1 MTDDTNSDNH
11 SYQPQWLEQAKL
23 LSEALPYMKRYSDK
37 TVVIKYGGHA
47 MGDPEMAKRFARDVV
62 LLRQVGLNPIVVHG
76 GGPQIGAMLKRL
88 NVKSE
93 FIDGLRVTDQ
103 ETVRIVEMVLA
114 GSINKE
120 IVSAI
125 NQAGGRAV
133 GLSGKDGNLIGAKKL
148 VRTKRDEHSNI
159 ERVLDLGLV
168 GEPDQID
175 PYILDCFKKSDITPV
190 IAPIG
195 VGPDGE
201 TLNINADTVAGA
213 IAAALNAKRLIMLT
227 DVSGV
232 LDKSG
237 DLIVEM
243 AADEARAAI
252 ADGTVSGGMIPKV
265 ETCLDAVDRGVE
277 AAVISDGRIPHAIL
291 VEFFTPGGAGTMI
304 KATDQAP
311 E

>member
-1 MTDDTNSDNH
+1 MEDENNS
-11 SYQPQWLEQAKL
+11 YEAEWLDQAKM
-23 LSEALPYMKRYSDK
+23 LSQALPFMKRYSDK

-47 MGDPEMAKRFARDVV
+47 MGDLELAKLFARDIV
-62 LLRQVGLNPIVVHG
+62 LLRQVGLYPIIVHG

-93 FIDGLRVTDQ
+93 FIDGLRVTDE
-103 ETVRIVEMVLA
+103 ETMKIAEMVLV

-125 NQAGGRAV
+125 NEAGGRAA
-133 GLSGKDGNLIGAKKL
+133 GLCGKDSNLIKAKKL
-148 VRTKRDEHSNI
+148 VRTKRDEGSNI

-168 GEPDQID
+168 GEPDVID
-175 PYILDCFKKSDITPV
+175 PHILKCFEHSDITPV

-195 VGPDGE
+195 SGPNGE
-201 TLNINADTVAGA
+201 TFNINADTVAGA
-213 IAAALNAKRLIMLT
+213 IAQALGAKRLIMLT

-232 LDKSG
+232 LDKNG
-237 DLIVEM
+237 KLILEM
-243 AADEARAAI
+243 SADEARTAM
-252 ADGTVSGGMIPKV
+252 ADGTISGGMIPKV
-265 ETCLDAVDRGVE
+265 ETCLNAVDQGVE
-277 AAVISDGRIPHAIL
+277 AAVISDGRIPHGIL

-304 KATDQAP
+304 KGKDST

>member
-1 MTDDTNSDNH
+1 MENENNS
-11 SYQPQWLEQAKL
+11 YEAEWLDQAKM
-23 LSEALPYMKRYSDK
+23 LSQALPFMKRYSDK

-47 MGDPEMAKRFARDVV
+47 MGDLELAKLFARDIV
-62 LLRQVGLNPIVVHG
+62 LLRQVGLYPIIVHG

-93 FIDGLRVTDQ
+93 FIDGLRVTDE
-103 ETVRIVEMVLA
+103 ETMKIAEMVLV

-125 NQAGGRAV
+125 NEAGGRAA
-133 GLSGKDGNLIGAKKL
+133 GLCGKDSNLIKAKKL
-148 VRTKRDEHSNI
+148 VRTKRDESSNV

-168 GEPDQID
+168 GEPDVID
-175 PYILDCFKKSDITPV
+175 PHILKCFEHSDITPV

-195 VGPDGE
+195 SGPNGE
-201 TLNINADTVAGA
+201 TFNINADTAAGA
-213 IAAALNAKRLIMLT
+213 IAQALGAKRLIMLT

-232 LDKSG
+232 LDKNG
-237 DLIVEM
+237 KLILEM
-243 AADEARAAI
+243 SADEARTAM
-252 ADGTVSGGMIPKV
+252 ADGTISGGMIPKV
-265 ETCLDAVDRGVE
+265 ETCLNAVDQGVE
-277 AAVISDGRIPHAIL
+277 AAVISDGRIPHGIL

-304 KATDQAP
+304 KGKDTA

>member
-1 MTDDTNSDNH
+1 MEDENNS
-11 SYQPQWLEQAKL
+11 YEAEWLDQAKM
-23 LSEALPYMKRYSDK
+23 LSQALPFMKRYSDK

-47 MGDPEMAKRFARDVV
+47 MGDLELAKLFARDIV
-62 LLRQVGLNPIVVHG
+62 LLRQVGLYPIIVHG

-93 FIDGLRVTDQ
+93 FIDGLRVTDE
-103 ETVRIVEMVLA
+103 ETMKIAEMVLA

-125 NQAGGRAV
+125 NEAGGRAA
-133 GLSGKDGNLIGAKKL
+133 GLCGKDSNLIKAKKL
-148 VRTKRDEHSNI
+148 VRTKRDESSNI

-168 GEPDQID
+168 GEPDVID
-175 PYILDCFKKSDITPV
+175 PHILKCFEHSDITPV

-195 VGPDGE
+195 SGPNGE
-201 TLNINADTVAGA
+201 TFNINADTAAGA
-213 IAAALNAKRLIMLT
+213 IAQALGAKRLIMLT

-232 LDKSG
+232 LDKNG
-237 DLIVEM
+237 KLILEM
-243 AADEARAAI
+243 SADEARTAM
-252 ADGTVSGGMIPKV
+252 ADGTISGGMIPKV
-265 ETCLDAVDRGVE
+265 ETCLDAVDQGVE
-277 AAVISDGRIPHAIL
+277 AAVISDGRIPHGIL

-304 KATDQAP
+304 KGKDTT

>member
-1 MTDDTNSDNH
+1 MEDENNS
-11 SYQPQWLEQAKL
+11 YEAEWLDQAKM
-23 LSEALPYMKRYSDK
+23 LSQALPFMKRYSDK

-47 MGDPEMAKRFARDVV
+47 MGDLELAKLFARDIV
-62 LLRQVGLNPIVVHG
+62 LLRQVGLYPIIVHG

-93 FIDGLRVTDQ
+93 FIDGLRVTDE
-103 ETVRIVEMVLA
+103 ETMKIAEMVLA

-125 NQAGGRAV
+125 NEAGGRAA
-133 GLSGKDGNLIGAKKL
+133 GLCGKDSNLIKAKKL
-148 VRTKRDEHSNI
+148 VRTKRDESSNI

-168 GEPDQID
+168 GEPDVID
-175 PYILDCFKKSDITPV
+175 PHILKCFEHSDITPV

-195 VGPDGE
+195 SGPNGE
-201 TLNINADTVAGA
+201 TFNINADTAAGA
-213 IAAALNAKRLIMLT
+213 IAQALGAKRLIMLT

-232 LDKSG
+232 LDKNG
-237 DLIVEM
+237 KLILEM
-243 AADEARAAI
+243 SADEARTAM
-252 ADGTVSGGMIPKV
+252 ADGTISGGMIPKV
-265 ETCLDAVDRGVE
+265 ETCLDAVDQGVE
-277 AAVISDGRIPHAIL
+277 AAVISDGRIPHGIL

-304 KATDQAP
+304 KGKDST

>member
-1 MTDDTNSDNH
+1 MEDENNS
-11 SYQPQWLEQAKL
+11 YEAEWLDQAKM
-23 LSEALPYMKRYSDK
+23 LSQALPFMKRYSDK

-47 MGDPEMAKRFARDVV
+47 MGDLELAKLFARDIV
-62 LLRQVGLNPIVVHG
+62 LLRQVGLYPIIVHG

-93 FIDGLRVTDQ
+93 FVDGLRVTDE
-103 ETVRIVEMVLA
+103 ETMKIAEMVLV

-125 NQAGGRAV
+125 NEAGGRAA
-133 GLSGKDGNLIGAKKL
+133 GLCGKDSNLIKAKKL
-148 VRTKRDEHSNI
+148 VRTKRDESSNV

-168 GEPDQID
+168 GEPDVID
-175 PYILDCFKKSDITPV
+175 PHILKCFEHSDITPV

-195 VGPDGE
+195 SGPNGE
-201 TLNINADTVAGA
+201 TFNINADTAAGA
-213 IAAALNAKRLIMLT
+213 IAQALGAKRLIMLT

-232 LDKSG
+232 LDKNG
-237 DLIVEM
+237 KLILEM
-243 AADEARAAI
+243 SADEARTAM
-252 ADGTVSGGMIPKV
+252 ADGTISGGMIPKV
-265 ETCLDAVDRGVE
+265 ETCLNAVDQGVE
-277 AAVISDGRIPHAIL
+277 AAVISDGRIPHGIL

-304 KATDQAP
+304 KGKDTA

>member
-1 MTDDTNSDNH
+1 MTDENN

-47 MGDPEMAKRFARDVV
+47 MGDPEMAKLFARDVV

-76 GGPQIGAMLKRL
+76 GGPQIGAMLERL

-93 FIDGLRVTDQ
+93 FIDGLRVTDE
-103 ETVRIVEMVLA
+103 ETVRVVEMVLA

-125 NQAGGRAV
+125 NEAGGRAA
-133 GLSGKDGNLIGAKKL
+133 GLCGKDSNLIRAKKL
-148 VRTKRDEHSNI
+148 VRTKRDEESNI
-159 ERVLDLGLV
+159 EKVLDLGLV
-168 GEPDQID
+168 GEPDYID
-175 PYILDCFKKSDITPV
+175 PYILNCFKNSEITPV

-195 VGPDGE
+195 VGPNGE
-201 TLNINADTVAGA
+201 TLNINADTAAGA
-213 IAAALNAKRLIMLT
+213 IAAAVNAKRLIMLT
-227 DVSGV
+227 DVRGV
-232 LDKSG
+232 LDKAG
-237 DLIVEM
+237 ELIVEM
-243 AADEARAAI
+243 AAAEARAAI
-252 ADGTVSGGMIPKV
+252 ADGTISGGMIPKV
-265 ETCLDAVDRGVE
+265 ETCLDAVDTGVE

-304 KATDQAP
+304 RGQD
-311 E
+311 

>member
-1 MTDDTNSDNH
+1 MEDENNS
-11 SYQPQWLEQAKL
+11 YEAEWLDQAKM
-23 LSEALPYMKRYSDK
+23 LSQALPFMKRYSDK

-47 MGDPEMAKRFARDVV
+47 MGDLELAKLFARDIV
-62 LLRQVGLNPIVVHG
+62 LLRQVGLYPIIVHG

-93 FIDGLRVTDQ
+93 FIDGLRVTDE
-103 ETVRIVEMVLA
+103 ETMKIAEMVLV

-125 NQAGGRAV
+125 NEAGGRAA
-133 GLSGKDGNLIGAKKL
+133 GLCGKDSNLIKAKKL
-148 VRTKRDEHSNI
+148 VRTKRDESSNI

-168 GEPDQID
+168 GEPDVID
-175 PYILDCFKKSDITPV
+175 PHILKCFEHSDITPV

-195 VGPDGE
+195 SGPNGE
-201 TLNINADTVAGA
+201 TFNINADTAAGA
-213 IAAALNAKRLIMLT
+213 IAQALGAKRLIMLT

-232 LDKSG
+232 LDKNG
-237 DLIVEM
+237 KLILEM
-243 AADEARAAI
+243 SADEARTAM
-252 ADGTVSGGMIPKV
+252 ADGTISGGMIPKV
-265 ETCLDAVDRGVE
+265 ETCLNAVDQGVE
-277 AAVISDGRIPHAIL
+277 AAVISDGRIPHGIL

-304 KATDQAP
+304 KGKDTA

>member
-1 MTDDTNSDNH
+1 MEDENNS
-11 SYQPQWLEQAKL
+11 YEAEWLDQAKM
-23 LSEALPYMKRYSDK
+23 LSQALPFMKRYSDK

-47 MGDPEMAKRFARDVV
+47 MGDLELAKLFARDIV
-62 LLRQVGLNPIVVHG
+62 LLRQVGLYPIIVHG

-93 FIDGLRVTDQ
+93 FIDGLRVTDE
-103 ETVRIVEMVLA
+103 ETMKIAEMVLV

-125 NQAGGRAV
+125 NEAGGRAA
-133 GLSGKDGNLIGAKKL
+133 GLCGKDSNLIKAKKL
-148 VRTKRDEHSNI
+148 VRTKSDESSNV

-168 GEPDQID
+168 GEPDVID
-175 PYILDCFKKSDITPV
+175 PHILKCFEHSDITPV

-195 VGPDGE
+195 SGPNGE
-201 TLNINADTVAGA
+201 TFNINADTAAGA
-213 IAAALNAKRLIMLT
+213 IAQALGAKRLIMLT

-232 LDKSG
+232 LDKNG
-237 DLIVEM
+237 KLILEM
-243 AADEARAAI
+243 SADEARTAM
-252 ADGTVSGGMIPKV
+252 ADGTISGGMIPKV
-265 ETCLDAVDRGVE
+265 ETCLNAVDQGVE
-277 AAVISDGRIPHAIL
+277 AAVISDGRIPHGIL

-304 KATDQAP
+304 KGKDTT

>member
-1 MTDDTNSDNH
+1 MEDENNS
-11 SYQPQWLEQAKL
+11 YEAEWLDQAKM
-23 LSEALPYMKRYSDK
+23 LSQALPFMKRYSDK

-47 MGDPEMAKRFARDVV
+47 MGDLELAKLFARDIV
-62 LLRQVGLNPIVVHG
+62 LLRQVGLYPIIVHG

-93 FIDGLRVTDQ
+93 FIDGLRVTDE
-103 ETVRIVEMVLA
+103 ETMKIAEMVLV

-125 NQAGGRAV
+125 NEAGGRAA
-133 GLSGKDGNLIGAKKL
+133 GLCGKDSNLIKAKKL
-148 VRTKRDEHSNI
+148 VRTKRDESSNV

-168 GEPDQID
+168 GEPDVID
-175 PYILDCFKKSDITPV
+175 PHILKCFEHSDITPV

-195 VGPDGE
+195 SGPNGE
-201 TLNINADTVAGA
+201 TFNINADTAAGA
-213 IAAALNAKRLIMLT
+213 IAQALGAKRLIMLT

-232 LDKSG
+232 LDKNG
-237 DLIVEM
+237 KLILEM
-243 AADEARAAI
+243 SADEARTAM
-252 ADGTVSGGMIPKV
+252 ADGTISGGMIPKV
-265 ETCLDAVDRGVE
+265 ETCLDAVDQGVE
-277 AAVISDGRIPHAIL
+277 AAVISDGRIPHGIL

-304 KATDQAP
+304 KGKDTT

>member
-1 MTDDTNSDNH
+1 MEDENNS
-11 SYQPQWLEQAKL
+11 YEAEWLDQAKM
-23 LSEALPYMKRYSDK
+23 LSQALPFMKRYSDK

-47 MGDPEMAKRFARDVV
+47 MGDLELAKLFARDIV
-62 LLRQVGLNPIVVHG
+62 LLRQVGLYPIIVHG

-93 FIDGLRVTDQ
+93 FIDGLRVTDE
-103 ETVRIVEMVLA
+103 ETMKIAEMVLV

-125 NQAGGRAV
+125 NEAGGRAA
-133 GLSGKDGNLIGAKKL
+133 GLCGKDSNLIKAKKL
-148 VRTKRDEHSNI
+148 VRTKRDESSNV

-168 GEPDQID
+168 GEPDVID
-175 PYILDCFKKSDITPV
+175 PHILKCFEHSDIIPV

-195 VGPDGE
+195 SGPNGE
-201 TLNINADTVAGA
+201 TFNINADTAAGA
-213 IAAALNAKRLIMLT
+213 IASALGAKRLIMLT

-232 LDKSG
+232 LDKNG
-237 DLIVEM
+237 KLILEM
-243 AADEARAAI
+243 SADEARTAM
-252 ADGTVSGGMIPKV
+252 ADGTISGGMIPKV
-265 ETCLDAVDRGVE
+265 ETCLDAVDQGVE
-277 AAVISDGRIPHAIL
+277 AAVISDGRIPHGIL

-304 KATDQAP
+304 KGKDST

>member
-1 MTDDTNSDNH
+1 MEDENNS
-11 SYQPQWLEQAKL
+11 YEAEWLDQAKM
-23 LSEALPYMKRYSDK
+23 LSQALPFMKRYSDK

-47 MGDPEMAKRFARDVV
+47 MGDPELAKLFARDIV
-62 LLRQVGLNPIVVHG
+62 LLRQVGLYPIIVHG

-93 FIDGLRVTDQ
+93 FIDGLRVTDE
-103 ETVRIVEMVLA
+103 ETMKIAEMVLV

-125 NQAGGRAV
+125 NEAGGRAA
-133 GLSGKDGNLIGAKKL
+133 GLCGKDSNLIKAKKL
-148 VRTKRDEHSNI
+148 VRTKRDESSNV

-168 GEPDQID
+168 GEPAVID
-175 PYILDCFKKSDITPV
+175 PHILKCFEHSDITPV

-195 VGPDGE
+195 SGPNGE
-201 TLNINADTVAGA
+201 TFNINADTAAGA
-213 IAAALNAKRLIMLT
+213 IAQALGAKRLIMLT

-232 LDKSG
+232 LDKNG
-237 DLIVEM
+237 KLILEM
-243 AADEARAAI
+243 SADEARTAM
-252 ADGTVSGGMIPKV
+252 ADGTISGGMIPKV
-265 ETCLDAVDRGVE
+265 ETCLNAVDQGVE
-277 AAVISDGRIPHAIL
+277 AAVISDGRIPHGIL

-304 KATDQAP
+304 KGKDTA

>member
-1 MTDDTNSDNH
+1 MEDENNS
-11 SYQPQWLEQAKL
+11 YEAEWLDQAKM
-23 LSEALPYMKRYSDK
+23 LSQALPFMKRYSDK

-47 MGDPEMAKRFARDVV
+47 MGDLELAKLFARDIV
-62 LLRQVGLNPIVVHG
+62 LLRQVGLYPIIVHG

-93 FIDGLRVTDQ
+93 FIDGLRVTDE
-103 ETVRIVEMVLA
+103 ETMKIAEMVLV

-125 NQAGGRAV
+125 NEAGGRAA
-133 GLSGKDGNLIGAKKL
+133 GLCGKDSNLIKAKKL
-148 VRTKRDEHSNI
+148 VRTKRDESSND

-168 GEPDQID
+168 GEPDVID
-175 PYILDCFKKSDITPV
+175 PHILKCFEHSDITPV

-195 VGPDGE
+195 SGPNGE
-201 TLNINADTVAGA
+201 TFNINADTAAGA
-213 IAAALNAKRLIMLT
+213 IAQALGAKRLIMLT

-232 LDKSG
+232 LDKNG
-237 DLIVEM
+237 KLILEM
-243 AADEARAAI
+243 SADEARTAM
-252 ADGTVSGGMIPKV
+252 ADGTISGGMIPKV
-265 ETCLDAVDRGVE
+265 ETCLDAVDQGVE
-277 AAVISDGRIPHAIL
+277 AAVISDGRIPHGIL

-304 KATDQAP
+304 KGKDST

>member
-1 MTDDTNSDNH
+1 MEDENNS
-11 SYQPQWLEQAKL
+11 YEAEWLDQAKM
-23 LSEALPYMKRYSDK
+23 LSQALPFMKRYSDK

-47 MGDPEMAKRFARDVV
+47 MGDLELAKLFARDIV
-62 LLRQVGLNPIVVHG
+62 LLRQVGLYPIIVHG

-93 FIDGLRVTDQ
+93 FIDGLRVTDE
-103 ETVRIVEMVLA
+103 ETMKIAEMVLV

-125 NQAGGRAV
+125 NEAGGRAA
-133 GLSGKDGNLIGAKKL
+133 GLCGKDSNLIKAKKL
-148 VRTKRDEHSNI
+148 VRTKRDENTNI

-168 GEPDQID
+168 GEPDVID
-175 PYILDCFKKSDITPV
+175 PHILKCFEHSDITPV

-195 VGPDGE
+195 SGPNGE
-201 TLNINADTVAGA
+201 TFNINADTAAGA
-213 IAAALNAKRLIMLT
+213 IAQALGAKRLIMLT

-232 LDKSG
+232 LDKNG
-237 DLIVEM
+237 KLILEM
-243 AADEARAAI
+243 SADEARTAM
-252 ADGTVSGGMIPKV
+252 ADGTISGGMIPKV
-265 ETCLDAVDRGVE
+265 ETCLNAVDQGVE
-277 AAVISDGRIPHAIL
+277 AAVISDGRIPHGIL

-304 KATDQAP
+304 KGKDTA

>member
-1 MTDDTNSDNH
+1 MEDENNS
-11 SYQPQWLEQAKL
+11 YEAEWLDQAKM
-23 LSEALPYMKRYSDK
+23 LSQALPFMKRYSDK

-47 MGDPEMAKRFARDVV
+47 MGDLELAKLFARDIV
-62 LLRQVGLNPIVVHG
+62 LLRQVGLYPIIVHG

-93 FIDGLRVTDQ
+93 FIDGLRVTDE
-103 ETVRIVEMVLA
+103 ETMKIAEMVLV

-125 NQAGGRAV
+125 NEAGGRAA
-133 GLSGKDGNLIGAKKL
+133 GLCGKDSNLIKAKKL
-148 VRTKRDEHSNI
+148 VRTKRDESSNV

-168 GEPDQID
+168 GEPDVID
-175 PYILDCFKKSDITPV
+175 PHILKCFEHSDITPV

-195 VGPDGE
+195 SGPNGE
-201 TLNINADTVAGA
+201 TFNINADTAAGA
-213 IAAALNAKRLIMLT
+213 IASALGAKRLIMLT

-232 LDKSG
+232 LDKNG
-237 DLIVEM
+237 KLILEM
-243 AADEARAAI
+243 SADEARTAM
-252 ADGTVSGGMIPKV
+252 ADGTISGGMIPKV
-265 ETCLDAVDRGVE
+265 ETCLDAVDQGVE
-277 AAVISDGRIPHAIL
+277 AAVISDGRIPHGIL

-304 KATDQAP
+304 KGKDTT